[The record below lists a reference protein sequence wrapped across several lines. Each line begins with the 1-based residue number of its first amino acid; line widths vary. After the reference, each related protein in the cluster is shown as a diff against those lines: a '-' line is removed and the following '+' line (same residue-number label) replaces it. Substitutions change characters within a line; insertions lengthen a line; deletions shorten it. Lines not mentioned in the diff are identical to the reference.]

1 MCSRVFV
8 FLCNSYH
15 CAIFNRYMTELRCKY
30 NYYFSFI
37 AYPEDKFSKNL
48 TFCLGTKF
56 AMLRMSLCEV
66 IRRFRQD
73 ILYRIKK

>member
-1 MCSRVFV
+1 
-8 FLCNSYH
+8 
-15 CAIFNRYMTELRCKY
+15 MTDFRCKY

-37 AYPEDKFSKNL
+37 AYPEDNFSKNL

-56 AMLRMSLCEV
+56 ANMLMSLCV
-66 IRRFRQD
+66 IIRKFIQG